1 MDLVQI
7 EGKQPGASDFVEKQI
22 QNYFL
27 INLYWSIFAL
37 ASPGAQRL
45 KNLLAMK
52 EMQIQSLGGEDP
64 LEKGRQ
70 PTPVFLSGDSREL
83 RRLVGYSSVQFNH
96 SVVSDSLRPHE
107 SQHAR
112 PPCSSQTTGVHPNP
126 RPSSR

>member
-27 INLYWSIFAL
+27 INLYWSIVAL

-52 EMQIQSLGGEDP
+52 ETQIQSLGGKIPWRRVGNP
-64 LEKGRQ
+64 LQYSCLE
-70 PTPVFLSGDSREL
+70 TPV
-83 RRLVGYSSVQFNH
+83 N
-96 SVVSDSLRPHE
+96 
-107 SQHAR
+107 
-112 PPCSSQTTGVHPNP
+112 
-126 RPSSR
+126 